1 MGETHQHLQV
11 VGRSEQRMVQLRP
24 EGGRAYRPH
33 PGISRAPGDWLVHLH
48 TRVHTQRVMHT
59 PMDARSH
66 ADGHVH
72 IHRAVHTPM
81 GAHTHAHTEMCTCVY
96 KYTHTC
102 IYTYM

>member
-1 MGETHQHLQV
+1 MGETRQHLQV

-81 GAHTHAHTEMCTCVY
+81 GAHTHAQRCAHACTS
-96 KYTHTC
+96 THTC